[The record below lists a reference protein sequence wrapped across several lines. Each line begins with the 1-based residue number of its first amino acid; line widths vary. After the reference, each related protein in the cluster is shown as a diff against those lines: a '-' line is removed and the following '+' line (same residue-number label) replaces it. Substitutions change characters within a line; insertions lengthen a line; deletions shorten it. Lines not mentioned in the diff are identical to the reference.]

1 MAVNTYEYLM
11 RCTSA
16 EVSIPLYFSRPSFS
30 AVLSNTY
37 LSAEGISWSEILP
50 IFLWESVRSITLPKT
65 PRITLILGNSL
76 LQFLFCFQL

>member
-30 AVLSNTY
+30 TVLSNTY
-37 LSAEGISWSEILP
+37 LSAEGFSWSEILL
-50 IFLWESVRSITLPKT
+50 ILWESVRSITLPKT